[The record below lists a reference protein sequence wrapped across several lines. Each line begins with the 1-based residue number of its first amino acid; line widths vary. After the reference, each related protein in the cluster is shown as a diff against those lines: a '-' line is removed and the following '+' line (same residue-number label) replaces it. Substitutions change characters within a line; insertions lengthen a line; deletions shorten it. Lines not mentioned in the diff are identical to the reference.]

1 MDGTAAASNVAC
13 PATLKK
19 VTIRYCVVARAY
31 GLCVVA
37 IFWGAMNVD
46 RFEQH
51 TFGKGR
57 WSASLSGV
65 ARQGWPRLLL
75 TSLALA
81 ACSQG
86 TMAQTVAFQQTTACA
101 YSYTV
106 PAGVTSVQVAIG
118 GAGAGGG
125 SGDFN
130 GGNGGNGGAGA
141 GGRLMTRL
149 PSGREFE
156 IGKVLAWA
164 PGALLRFSWR
174 PASVA
179 PDHAT
184 EVEVRFEPVGDETR
198 VTVEH
203 RGWDGVPQAHAARHG
218 FPLGPF
224 QARLADHWRGQLR
237 RLAENARN
245 S

>member
-1 MDGTAAASNVAC
+1 MAELTKTWNWYDGEWLEGNPGIIGPRTHAIWLGSCVFDGA
-13 PATLKK
+13 
-19 VTIRYCVVARAY
+19 RY
-31 GLCVVA
+31 
-37 IFWGAMNVD
+37 
-46 RFEQH
+46 FE
-51 TFGKGR
+51 
-57 WSASLSGV
+57 
-65 ARQGWPRLLL
+65 
-75 TSLALA
+75 
-81 ACSQG
+81 
-86 TMAQTVAFQQTTACA
+86 
-101 YSYTV
+101 
-106 PAGVTSVQVAIG
+106 
-118 GAGAGGG
+118 AGG
-125 SGDFN
+125 
-130 GGNGGNGGAGA
+130 

>member
-1 MDGTAAASNVAC
+1 MTSAVIVSVRVEASAEEAFRAFTDDIGEWWRPSALFALTPHGDGA
-13 PATLKK
+13 L
-19 VTIRYCVVARAY
+19 Y
-31 GLCVVA
+31 
-37 IFWGAMNVD
+37 
-46 RFEQH
+46 FE
-51 TFGKGR
+51 
-57 WSASLSGV
+57 
-65 ARQGWPRLLL
+65 
-75 TSLALA
+75 
-81 ACSQG
+81 
-86 TMAQTVAFQQTTACA
+86 
-101 YSYTV
+101 
-106 PAGVTSVQVAIG
+106 AGE
-118 GAGAGGG
+118 
-125 SGDFN
+125 
-130 GGNGGNGGAGA
+130 